1 MGWSTAAAAETFGP
15 PRAILLP
22 VSRAA
27 CVTARLTGGAA
38 LDEGPVAATR
48 AMSGVEACMKAL
60 LTSLPRNPAA

>member
-22 VSRAA
+22 FSRAPG
-27 CVTARLTGGAA
+27 VTAHLTGGAA

-48 AMSGVEACMKAL
+48 AKPDVEACMEAL
-60 LTSLPRNPAA
+60 LTSLPGNPAA